1 MSTPLDIVFAG
12 TPLFAA
18 TLLQALLSQDHHIV
32 AVYTQ
37 PDRQAGR
44 GRKLRASPVKQ
55 LADHAGLAVRQPEG
69 FDERECAY
77 LSALSADVM
86 LVCAYGLLLPR
97 QALDLPRLGCINVHT
112 SLLPRWRGAAPI
124 QRALLAGDEETGIS
138 FMQMVEVLD
147 AGPVLHQ
154 ARCEI
159 DPGDTT
165 ASLRERL
172 TQIACDEMPEVLG
185 DLAEG
190 RIESKAQDSSK
201 VCHAPKVDKDEA
213 LIDWREPAVQIE
225 RKVRAFNDWPVAYT
239 FMGEERLRIWEAHC
253 LDRQTDAVSGTVL
266 EARRGIEVAAGEG
279 VLGIDVLQLPG
290 GKAMSAD
297 DFLNAHNICG
307 QCFSTRPQVF

>member
-1 MSTPLDIVFAG
+1 MSTSLDIVFAG
-12 TPLFAA
+12 TPQFAA
-18 TLLQALLSQDHHIV
+18 TLLQALLSQKYRIA

-55 LADHAGLAVRQPEG
+55 LATDAGLAVRQPEG

-97 QALDLPRLGCINVHT
+97 EALDLPRLGCINIHT

-138 FMQMVEVLD
+138 FMQMVEALD

-159 DPGDTT
+159 KPGDST
-165 ASLRERL
+165 ALLRERL
-172 TQIACDEMPEVLG
+172 VQLASGEMTAVLSG
-185 DLAEG
+185 LAEG
-190 RIESKAQDSSK
+190 RIEAREQDSSE
-201 VCHAPKVDKDEA
+201 VSYAPKVAKDEA
-213 LIDWREPAVQIE
+213 LIDWHKPVCTD
-225 RKVRAFNDWPVAYT
+225 RAQ
-239 FMGEERLRIWEAHC
+239 G
-253 LDRQTDAVSGTVL
+253 
-266 EARRGIEVAAGEG
+266 
-279 VLGIDVLQLPG
+279 LGFQ
-290 GKAMSAD
+290 
-297 DFLNAHNICG
+297 
-307 QCFSTRPQVF
+307 